1 MEQQNAEIKA
11 TEHDSNKWEIN
22 RNKQGMNIRVSK
34 EPFQIMFPFCSPKF
48 HSMMK
53 SLILWELTVE
63 EMGVSILLS
72 SLVNVQQ
79 RLISDCNGACK
90 DLEHILYLV
99 WGPHLNGAIVL
110 TYQTDTG

>member
-1 MEQQNAEIKA
+1 
-11 TEHDSNKWEIN
+11 
-22 RNKQGMNIRVSK
+22 MNIRVSK
-34 EPFQIMFPFCSPKF
+34 EPFQITFPFCSPKF

-72 SLVNVQQ
+72 PLANVQQ
-79 RLISDCNGACK
+79 RLISDCNVACK

-99 WGPHLNGAIVL
+99 FLRFSFKWSYCFDLP
-110 TYQTDTG
+110 D